1 MAWEKDKRSC
11 QVEERKENKMGFWP
25 IPKLLIS
32 MSLPIMTSMLIQ
44 ALYNVVDSIFVA
56 KLSQDALTAVS
67 LAFPV
72 QNLMIAVGVGTAVGV
87 NALLARRL
95 GEKKFGEANLVAVNG
110 IFLAVISALA
120 FALFGFFGV
129 RAFFSAFVDEGTV
142 MQMGI
147 QYTSIVSIWSFGI
160 FISVIGERLLQA
172 TGITIYCMYAQI
184 AGALTNIILD
194 PIMIFG
200 LLGCPKMGVAGAAYA
215 TIIGQFVGMG
225 LNVWFNISKN
235 HEITISFKGFKPSG
249 RIIGEIYRV
258 GLPSI
263 FMQAIGSV
271 MVFGMNKILIAFT
284 ETAVTVFGVYFKLQ
298 SFIFMPIIGLTN
310 GMVPIVGYNFGAKN
324 RKRITD
330 TMKLAAILASGIMAV
345 GMAIF
350 NLMPEFLLVRLFEAD
365 AEMLSIGV
373 PALRIISTHFIIA
386 ATAIVLSSSFQALG
400 KGIYSLIMSFS
411 RQLIVLLPAAWVLG
425 KFVSLNALWFA
436 FPIAEVV
443 SLGMALVLFK
453 RVYEREIKHLN

>member
-1 MAWEKDKRSC
+1 M
-11 QVEERKENKMGFWP
+11 EERKENKMGVLP
-25 IPKLLIS
+25 IPKLLVS

-95 GEKKFGEANLVAVNG
+95 GEKNYKDANLVAVNG
-110 IFLAVISALA
+110 IFLAVLSAIA
-120 FALFGFFGV
+120 FAIFGIFGV
-129 RAFFSAFVDEGTV
+129 KLFFSAFVGEGTV

-147 QYTSIVSIWSFGI
+147 EYTSIVSIFSFGI

-184 AGALTNIILD
+184 AGALTNIVLD
-194 PIMIFG
+194 PILIFG
-200 LLGCPKMGVAGAAYA
+200 LFGVPQMGVAGAAIA
-215 TIIGQFVGMG
+215 TVIGQFVGMG
-225 LNVWFNISKN
+225 LNVWFNITKN
-235 HEITISFKGFKPSG
+235 HEITISFKGFRPSG

-271 MVFGMNKILIAFT
+271 MVFGMNKVLIVFS
-284 ETAVTVFGVYFKLQ
+284 ETAVSVFGVYFKLQ

-324 RKRITD
+324 RERIVAVI
-330 TMKLAAILASGIMAV
+330 KLAAVLASGIMAV
-345 GMAIF
+345 GVAIF
-350 NLMPEFLLVRLFEAD
+350 NLMPELLLVKLFEAD
-365 AEMLSIGV
+365 EQMLSIGV
-373 PALRIISTHFIIA
+373 PALKIISSHFIIA
-386 ATAIVLSSSFQALG
+386 GVSIVLSSSFQALG
-400 KGIYSLIMSFS
+400 KGVYSLIMSFS
-411 RQLIVLLPAAWVLG
+411 RQLIVLLPTAWLLG
-425 KFVSLNALWFA
+425 RFVSLNAIWLS
-436 FPIAEVV
+436 FPIAETV
-443 SLGMALVLFK
+443 SLLLALLLFK
-453 RVYEREIKHLN
+453 RIYEREIRHLNG

>member
-1 MAWEKDKRSC
+1 
-11 QVEERKENKMGFWP
+11 
-25 IPKLLIS
+25 

-72 QNLMIAVGVGTAVGV
+72 QNMMIAVGVGTAVGV

-95 GEKKFGEANLVAVNG
+95 GEKNYKDANLVAVNG
-110 IFLAVISALA
+110 IFLAVLSSIV
-120 FALFGFFGV
+120 FALFGIFGV
-129 RAFFSAFVDEGTV
+129 KMFFSAFVGEGTV

-147 QYTSIVSIWSFGI
+147 EYTSIVSIFSFGI

-172 TGITIYCMYAQI
+172 TGITIYCMYSQI

-194 PIMIFG
+194 PILIFG
-200 LLGCPKMGVAGAAYA
+200 FCGVPKMGVAGAAIA
-215 TIIGQFVGMG
+215 TVIGQFVSMG
-225 LNVWFNISKN
+225 LNIWFNITKN
-235 HEITISFKGFKPSG
+235 HEITISFKRFRPSG

-271 MVFGMNKILIAFT
+271 MVFGMNKVLIFFS
-284 ETAVTVFGVYFKLQ
+284 ETAVSVFGVYFKLQ
-298 SFIFMPIIGLTN
+298 SFVFMPIIGMTN

-324 RKRITD
+324 SERITSVI
-330 TMKLAAILASGIMAV
+330 KLAAFCASVIMAV
-345 GMAIF
+345 GVVIF
-350 NLMPEFLLVRLFEAD
+350 NVLPEFLLVRLFEAD
-365 AEMLSIGV
+365 AEMVAIGV
-373 PALRIISTHFIIA
+373 PALRTISLHFIIA
-386 ATAIVLSSSFQALG
+386 GVSIVLSSSFQALG
-400 KGIYSLIMSFS
+400 KGVYSLIMSFS
-411 RQLIVLLPAAWVLG
+411 RQLLVLLPTAWLLG

-436 FPIAEVV
+436 FPIAEIV
-443 SLGMALVLFK
+443 SLLLALFLFK
-453 RVYEREIKHLN
+453 RVYEREIRHLGE